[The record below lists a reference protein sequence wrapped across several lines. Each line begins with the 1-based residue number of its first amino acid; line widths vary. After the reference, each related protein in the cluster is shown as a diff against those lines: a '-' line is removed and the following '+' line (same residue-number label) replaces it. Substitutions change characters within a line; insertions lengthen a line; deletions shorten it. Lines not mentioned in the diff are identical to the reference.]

1 MVVSTWPV
9 LIVGRRYFE
18 GSQYLVVAAEPVDTR
33 DCGPGEEGD
42 NMVAALGYDHL
53 DDNPA
58 GRKRQ
63 KHGVDNE
70 QQEGAKDKTNSSDL
84 FMSCL

>member
-1 MVVSTWPV
+1 MVA
-9 LIVGRRYFE
+9 
-18 GSQYLVVAAEPVDTR
+18 AAEPVDTR

-63 KHGVDNE
+63 KHGVDKE
-70 QQEGAKDKTNSSDL
+70 
-84 FMSCL
+84 

>member
-1 MVVSTWPV
+1 M
-9 LIVGRRYFE
+9 
-18 GSQYLVVAAEPVDTR
+18 DTR

-53 DDNPA
+53 DGNPA

-63 KHGVDNE
+63 KHGVDKE
-70 QQEGAKDKTNSSDL
+70 
-84 FMSCL
+84 